1 MWQTRLDIYRRTR
14 CIQIN
19 VNVKVETSQQN
30 VTDKMRI
37 GELAEKAGVTPRTIR
52 YYENLGLLGPSERE
66 GKGFRYYT
74 EVELARLRKIDAL
87 KSLGLTLEEIGS
99 IIDLFF
105 EEPTVLQGK
114 QKLLTIL
121 KSHLKETDDKIE
133 TLAQFR
139 SELQAN
145 IDRIQQYIDQVSSQ

>member
-1 MWQTRLDIYRRTR
+1 
-14 CIQIN
+14 
-19 VNVKVETSQQN
+19 
-30 VTDKMRI
+30 MRI

-52 YYENLGLLGPSERE
+52 YYENLRLLGPSERE

-99 IIDLFF
+99 IIGLFF

>member
-1 MWQTRLDIYRRTR
+1 
-14 CIQIN
+14 
-19 VNVKVETSQQN
+19 
-30 VTDKMRI
+30 
-37 GELAEKAGVTPRTIR
+37 
-52 YYENLGLLGPSERE
+52 
-66 GKGFRYYT
+66 
-74 EVELARLRKIDAL
+74 
-87 KSLGLTLEEIGS
+87 
-99 IIDLFF
+99 
-105 EEPTVLQGK
+105 LQGK

>member
-1 MWQTRLDIYRRTR
+1 LWQTRLDIYRRTR
-14 CIQIN
+14 YIQIN

-74 EVELARLRKIDAL
+74 EVELARLHKIDAL